1 MVKCTSN
8 VLLILFAGAFKMN
21 EEGGG
26 EAGTGGAP
34 TGGETVTGG
43 YDYRKLHN
51 FPLIKVH
58 NFIL

>member
-1 MVKCTSN
+1 MT
-8 VLLILFAGAFKMN
+8 

-58 NFIL
+58 NFILSCIFVLSY

>member
-1 MVKCTSN
+1 MS
-8 VLLILFAGAFKMN
+8 

-26 EAGTGGAP
+26 EAG

-43 YDYRKLHN
+43 YDYRKIHN

-58 NFIL
+58 NFILSCIL